1 MQAQHH
7 RVCSLGEGNA
17 FFVVSE
23 QKDGD
28 SADNSAASS
37 YGLMCSGAVTRTH
50 FSRPFTAPDSAFLR
64 HLLGPDEG
72 IKQLVFILV
81 RSRFSL
87 RFFSYHVAFCTLYLV
102 AALAD
107 RAVDSTEV
115 DFGARTDTEPVV
127 LTKRYRISM
136 FRAHKNF

>member
-7 RVCSLGEGNA
+7 RVCSLSEGIA

-37 YGLMCSGAVTRTH
+37 YGLMHSGAVTGTH
-50 FSRPFTAPDSAFLR
+50 FSRPFTSPDLAFLR
-64 HLLGPDEG
+64 HLLGPDKG
-72 IKQLVFILV
+72 VKQQLVFILV

-87 RFFSYHVAFCTLYLV
+87 RFFSYHVAFCTLCLV
-102 AALAD
+102 AAL
-107 RAVDSTEV
+107 
-115 DFGARTDTEPVV
+115 P
-127 LTKRYRISM
+127 
-136 FRAHKNF
+136 

>member
-7 RVCSLGEGNA
+7 RVCLLGEGIT

-37 YGLMCSGAVTRTH
+37 YGLMRSGAVTGTH
-50 FSRPFTAPDSAFLR
+50 FSRAPFTAPDLAFLR
-64 HLLGPDEG
+64 HLLGSDEG
-72 IKQLVFILV
+72 VKQLVFILV

-87 RFFSYHVAFCTLYLV
+87 RFFF
-102 AALAD
+102 
-107 RAVDSTEV
+107 
-115 DFGARTDTEPVV
+115 
-127 LTKRYRISM
+127 
-136 FRAHKNF
+136 

>member
-7 RVCSLGEGNA
+7 RVCLLGKGIA

-37 YGLMCSGAVTRTH
+37 YGLMRSGAVTGTH
-50 FSRPFTAPDSAFLR
+50 FSRSLRCSADLSFPR
-64 HLLGPDEG
+64 HPLGSDEG
-72 IKQLVFILV
+72 VKQLVFILV

-87 RFFSYHVAFCTLYLV
+87 RFFS
-102 AALAD
+102 
-107 RAVDSTEV
+107 
-115 DFGARTDTEPVV
+115 
-127 LTKRYRISM
+127 
-136 FRAHKNF
+136 

>member
-7 RVCSLGEGNA
+7 RVCSLGEGIT

-37 YGLMCSGAVTRTH
+37 YGLMPGGAVTGTH
-50 FSRPFTAPDSAFLR
+50 FSRPFTAPDLAFLR

-72 IKQLVFILV
+72 VNQLVFIPQIRTGAQTSAECSGCEQTIEQSLGC
-81 RSRFSL
+81 RSSHYSRMGIYRRTCS
-87 RFFSYHVAFCTLYLV
+87 
-102 AALAD
+102 
-107 RAVDSTEV
+107 RASCDSAST
-115 DFGARTDTEPVV
+115 GRTHPCLST
-127 LTKRYRISM
+127 
-136 FRAHKNF
+136 